1 MTVDK
6 RLRFGMRIGAGAAT
20 AFGLAVLVG
29 AALVVDLPHYS
40 ADASQ
45 TTVTPEAAD
54 QLRTCPGSVLEVG
67 KDAAAA
73 TALTPVGSPKVVA
86 SDDEGI
92 SVDPSWLKAPDVNS
106 DEHGPA
112 TLTLPTEASSD
123 TMSGSQSQSV
133 ETDTL
138 AGFAAAEC
146 QETSSEAWL
155 VAGSTDIGRTS
166 LVMLN
171 NPSGVDAT
179 VDIAVTGENGPI
191 DSPNGLGIVVEAGT
205 QKVVSLAG
213 IAPNTI
219 TPVVHVTSTGADIQS
234 WVQQSSIR
242 GLVPAGIEMAGR
254 GADPSESTTIP
265 GVQIY
270 SGQPETSTQEYDD
283 RRPALRVFSPSG
295 KPTHVSAT
303 ITDESGKDVSTMEVD
318 ITKGAVGEYPLGD
331 LPSGRYSIH
340 VDASQ
345 PVVAAARTSVSEDKA
360 GDFSWFASAAE
371 LETPFVVD
379 AASGPGRSLVLHNAS
394 DTKATVEIGTESVT
408 IDTRA
413 SYTYPLEGPV
423 TVTPDAG
430 VLAVVSYAGGN
441 SVSSFTITAPKPAS
455 EPIDVSVR

>member
-1 MTVDK
+1 
-6 RLRFGMRIGAGAAT
+6 MRIGAGAAT
-20 AFGLAVLVG
+20 AFGLAVIVG
-29 AALVVDLPHYS
+29 AALLVDLPHYS

-54 QLRTCPGSVLEVG
+54 QLRVCPGSLLEVG

-73 TALTPVGSPKVVA
+73 TALTPVGDATLAASADDGSAVA
-86 SDDEGI
+86 
-92 SVDPSWLKAPDVNS
+92 PTWLNAPDVSS
-106 DEHGPA
+106 DDHGPA
-112 TLTLPTEASSD
+112 ILTLPAEGPSD
-123 TMSGSQSQSV
+123 TMGASQSQSV
-133 ETDTL
+133 DSDTL

-179 VDIAVTGENGPI
+179 VDIVVTGENGPI
-191 DSPNGLGIVVEAGT
+191 DSPNGLGILVEAGT
-205 QKVVSLAG
+205 QKVVTLAG

-254 GADPSESTTIP
+254 GTDPSVSTTIP

-270 SGQPETSTQEYDD
+270 SGQPKKSTQEYDD
-283 RRPALRVFSPSG
+283 RRPSLRVFSPSG

-303 ITDESGKDVSTMEVD
+303 VSDESGKSVSTIDVD
-318 ITKGAVGEYPLGD
+318 VATGAVGEYPLGD
-331 LPSGRYSIH
+331 LPAGRYSIH
-340 VDASQ
+340 LESSQ
-345 PVVAAARTSVSEDKA
+345 PVVAAARTSVADDKT
-360 GDFSWFASAAE
+360 GDFSWFAAAPD
-371 LETPFVVD
+371 LDAPFVVD
-379 AASGPGRSLVLHNAS
+379 AASGPGRSLVLHNPS
-394 DTKATVEIGTESVT
+394 DAEMTVEIGSQSVT
-408 IDTRA
+408 IDAQA
-413 SYTYPLEGPV
+413 SHVSPLEGPV
-423 TVTPDAG
+423 TVTPDAA
-430 VLAVVSYAGGN
+430 VLAAVSYAGGG